1 MTAWTQRIDPRAL
14 LALRII
20 AAVLAGLCVVTLAV
34 AGTARTTLLNR
45 KYYQVVLD
53 DERAY
58 DRLYDQVLVDPAAAK
73 VTNDLL
79 ARLPVPDA
87 AVLSNLKIVLPP
99 TTLRHLVN
107 EQIGH
112 ALRYLRG
119 EDKTL
124 SLTVD
129 LHPVLNNIEVLAETY
144 LSDLVSSLQERDS
157 PDFPA
162 FRKELDTAL
171 KNLAAG
177 RRPADLPTIQ
187 LDAKERNTVQQALLK
202 VVPAKSQ
209 ADVAPTVMGAL
220 DTGDIASALAAVGPY
235 VLRDEATGATVDLN
249 TLVGDGTWEIIPDL
263 EQAGLRLGAVKTAR
277 SFTQLALGPIQI
289 VAILLGLAAFAFL
302 WLSGPA
308 DTHRRMVVTGA
319 VLAVSGVVV
328 FLLMLAVRWRVD
340 SVVRRTP
347 PGWPPSLRSLV
358 GDLQDRGAFLVFW
371 SGVIG
376 AAIPLGIGLLLI
388 GGGWLWRRFASG
400 WRLTRKHRVAILVG
414 VGVIVAGTLIGGTVA
429 PAAAG
434 HNRQRCQGSV
444 DMCKLRY
451 DQAAYLAT
459 HNSMSTTASRF
470 IGPLQDP
477 DIVSQLDEGARALL
491 IDTHAWEQP
500 DQILANVAEDLDF
513 PPDLKQQLPTLINR
527 VNPPKPGLWLCH
539 AVCRAGAIPL
549 VPTLKAIGAWMD
561 ANPTEVVTLII
572 QDEISGEQTASAF
585 AQAGVDRLIYTPSPD
600 PSTPWPTLGDMVSS
614 DRRLVVFAEVGSGPA
629 LWYRNFYEYGMETP
643 YAASSPSELTCAPLR
658 GGTGK
663 RLFLLNHFITTSGG
677 SRIGA
682 GEVNEKQFVLD
693 RAHKCQA
700 ERHADVNFVAVDYA
714 AIGDS
719 LGAVD
724 ALNAERIRAL

>member
-1 MTAWTQRIDPRAL
+1 MDPRAL
-14 LALRII
+14 LTLRIV
-20 AAVLAGLCVVTLAV
+20 AAVLAGPCVVTLAV

-53 DERAY
+53 DENAY
-58 DRLYDQVLVDPAAAK
+58 NRLYDQVLVDPAAAK
-73 VTNDLL
+73 VTDDLL
-79 ARLPVPDA
+79 ARLPVPNA

-99 TTLRHLVN
+99 TTLRQLVN

-157 PDFPA
+157 PDFTA
-162 FRKELDTAL
+162 FRKELDSAIS
-171 KNLAAG
+171 NLADG
-177 RRPADLPTIQ
+177 RRPADLPTIR
-187 LDAKERNTVQQALLK
+187 LDAKERNTVQQVLLK
-202 VVPAKSQ
+202 VVPAT
-209 ADVAPTVMGAL
+209 ARAAVAPSVMAAL
-220 DTGDIASALAAVGPY
+220 DTGDIGSALAAVGPN
-235 VLRDEATGATVDLN
+235 VLRDEATGATIDLN
-249 TLVGDGTWEIIPDL
+249 KLVGDGTWEIIPDL
-263 EQAGLRLGAVKTAR
+263 EQAGIHLGAVKTAR
-277 SFTQLALGPIQI
+277 SFTKLALGPLQI
-289 VAILLGLAAFAFL
+289 LAILLGLAAFGFL

-308 DTHRRMVVTGA
+308 ETHRRMVATGA
-319 VLAVSGVVV
+319 VLAISGFVV
-328 FLLMLAVRWRVD
+328 FVLMVLVRWRVD
-340 SVVRRTP
+340 SVIRRTP
-347 PGWPPSLRSLV
+347 SSWPPSLRSLV
-358 GDLQDRGAFLVFW
+358 GDLQGRGAYVVFW

-400 WRLTRKHRVAILVG
+400 WRLTRKHHVAILVG
-414 VGVIVAGTLIGGTVA
+414 VGVIVAATLIGGTIA

-491 IDTHAWEQP
+491 IDTHTWEQP
-500 DQILANVAEDLDF
+500 DQILEKVAKDPDF
-513 PPDLKQQLPTLINR
+513 PPDLKKQLPTLINR
-527 VNPPKPGLWLCH
+527 VNPPKPGIWLCH
-539 AVCRAGAIPL
+539 AVCRAGAIPF

-572 QDEISGEQTASAF
+572 QDDVSGEQTGSAF
-585 AQAGVDRLIYTPSPD
+585 AQAGLDRLIYTPSPD
-600 PSTPWPTLGDMVSS
+600 PSSPWPTLGDMVSS
-614 DRRLVVFAEVGSGPA
+614 NRRLVVFAEVASGPA
-629 LWYRNFYEYGMETP
+629 PWYRNFYDYGIETP
-643 YAASSPSELTCAPLR
+643 FAASSPAELTCAPLR
-658 GGTGK
+658 GGTDK

-677 SRIGA
+677 SRIDA
-682 GEVNEKQFVLD
+682 GEVNEKQYILD
-693 RAHKCQA
+693 RAHTCQA

-714 AIGDS
+714 TIGDS

-724 ALNAERIRAL
+724 ALNAERIRDL